1 MAEVSALRKHPCPE
15 CGGDAEWN
23 PAKKALAC
31 PYCGTVLPWSE
42 GEDQLGARILE
53 HNLEEALSS
62 VGSEN
67 RGLQAEKKS
76 VKCESCQAISIFD
89 PDRAAQRCD
98 FCGSPSIVPMD
109 SLIDVITPESLLP
122 AVIPATQVRD
132 QLRAWYRSRW
142 WAPNK
147 LKSAALTDTLHGIY
161 LPYWTFDAHVDAEW
175 TAESGYH
182 YYVTET
188 YRDSEGKTQ
197 TRQVQKTR
205 WESSAGNLAHFFDD
219 DAVPGTVGVHTAL
232 LKKVE
237 PFPTTSDLKPYE
249 PAFVRGWTV
258 ERYQVDLRQASQIS
272 KQQMDATIYQLCSR
286 EVPGDTHRNLQVQSD
301 YQGRTFKHI
310 LVPVWLATYTYGSKP
325 FQVVANGYTGKMA
338 GEHPLSWVKITFAVL
353 GVLLVILII
362 AMLNGR

>member
-31 PYCGTVLPWSE
+31 PYCGTVLPWTD
-42 GEDQLGARILE
+42 GENPLGAAIIEHDLE
-53 HNLEEALSS
+53 QALAS
-62 VGSEN
+62 VPPDH
-67 RGLQAEKKS
+67 RGLRAEKKS

-98 FCGSPSIVPMD
+98 FCGSPSIVP
-109 SLIDVITPESLLP
+109 IDDLKDAVTPESLLP
-122 AVIPATQVRD
+122 SVIPATQVRD
-132 QLRAWYRSRW
+132 QLRAWYGSRW

-147 LKSAALTDTLHGIY
+147 LKRAALTDTLHGIY
-161 LPYWTFDAHVDAEW
+161 LPYWTFDAHVDARW

-188 YRDSEGKTQ
+188 YRDANGKTA
-197 TRQVQKTR
+197 TRQVQRTR
-205 WESSAGNLAHFFDD
+205 WEPSAGELSHFFDD

-237 PFPTTSDLKPYE
+237 PFPTLTDLKPYD
-249 PAFVRGWTV
+249 PAYVRGWTV

-272 KQQMDATIYQLCSR
+272 KQQMDATIHELCSR
-286 EVPGDTHRNLQVQSD
+286 AVPGDTQRNLQVEST

-310 LVPVWLATYTYGSKP
+310 LVPVWLATYTYGAKSY
-325 FQVVANGYTGKMA
+325 QVVPNGYTGKMA
-338 GEHPLSWVKITFAVL
+338 GEHPLSWVKITLAVL
-353 GVLLVILII
+353 AALIVIFILI
-362 AMLNGR
+362 ALNQR